1 MLRLGSST
9 GTKRS
14 PEAEGEDDGQEA
26 ASAGVSAQHPSLCYI
41 IRHIRR
47 VVWVTGRAGCAGMS
61 AGNKV
66 TVPFSILF
74 TELQIVMRFY
84 EMNMKW
90 PQVSKTTWQQ
100 TSQQSTQRIHIMQ
113 YHALYGEFQWFR
125 VVISERRAAL
135 PQFVLDFIAMLGS
148 VLEMDFVQMSM
159 TDPSCSFQVQN
170 RAQYPA
176 APREVYHMVCASDF
190 VGLFLSPRAC
200 FSSTLRGKATSSG
213 RTWSCSRCRCSASPS
228 GCYTSPSAAWSRRWR

>member
-26 ASAGVSAQHPSLCYI
+26 ASAGMSAHHPSLCYI

-90 PQVSKTTWQQ
+90 PQVSKP
-100 TSQQSTQRIHIMQ
+100 RGNRLRNRARNAYILCNIM
-113 YHALYGEFQWFR
+113 HCMENFSG
-125 VVISERRAAL
+125 
-135 PQFVLDFIAMLGS
+135 FVLLFLNVALRCLS
-148 VLEMDFVQMSM
+148 
-159 TDPSCSFQVQN
+159 SCS
-170 RAQYPA
+170 
-176 APREVYHMVCASDF
+176 
-190 VGLFLSPRAC
+190 
-200 FSSTLRGKATSSG
+200 TSSPCWAPSSKW
-213 RTWSCSRCRCSASPS
+213 TLCRCP
-228 GCYTSPSAAWSRRWR
+228 